1 MAATTKSD
9 SAENHSAFWNISVE
23 QQLQQLM
30 AMRQGLTNE
39 EANLR
44 IKRHGANRLN
54 NKKEVGNVQL
64 FLAQFK
70 SSIILILLFATGL
83 SFFFT

>member
-23 QQLQQLM
+23 QQFQQLM

-39 EANLR
+39 EAHLR
-44 IKRHGANRLN
+44 IKRHEPIG
-54 NKKEVGNVQL
+54 
-64 FLAQFK
+64 
-70 SSIILILLFATGL
+70 
-83 SFFFT
+83 